1 MLDNREVT
9 HRPNAAAVTN
19 RIDAGSWVLMSVLA
33 IQVAAFWI
41 DAGSAAISLPVGWL
55 VAFAAGVSRY
65 PYIRDTMLVSA
76 SMSAWKLI
84 PGVLAMLFFGLFP
97 WIVYSRLDVLF
108 VHGLRAFF
116 PAAAISEWT
125 AWTVGAIVGVIV
137 FSVAGW
143 FERSK

>member
-1 MLDNREVT
+1 M
-9 HRPNAAAVTN
+9 A
-19 RIDAGSWVLMSVLA
+19 VLA

-41 DAGSAAISLPVGWL
+41 NAGSAAISLPAGWL

-76 SMSAWKLI
+76 PMSAWKLI
-84 PGVLAMLFFGLFP
+84 PGALAMFFFGLFP
-97 WIVYSRLDVLF
+97 WIVYGRQDVLLD
-108 VHGLRAFF
+108 HGLRAFF

-125 AWTVGAIVGVIV
+125 AWTVGAIAGVIV

-143 FERSK
+143 LQRSK